1 MDTVL
6 TTDPAA
12 TLDPASRR
20 RQTANRIFRGALI
33 FNTALTAFWVFAL
46 LTDRTGGFFQ
56 HYDIG
61 WNVIGRILGAIFFFY
76 VVWGFIWY
84 GVKTLLLKYF
94 VGFSKEERRQA
105 FSSRMREPFDVA
117 SFTARYSERR
127 IRIADMI
134 GRRGRFITLAA
145 AGFYY
150 LYVRVAG
157 NPSPEFATFFLQ
169 DNLADAVIT
178 SWVFLAFYYAN
189 GFLAAAFY
197 GPQSRVMDGVLA
209 RANCLLIT
217 TLWTA
222 FKFVMVPIGG
232 RLAAVFPPDS
242 LRDGLRADLGRLHRH
257 RRDVRD
263 RRRAVREAET
273 SGARHRRRQPE
284 VDRRHGGRLRGS
296 ARLLPVDRRGPGSA
310 GGVVR
315 SRDHDRDGQHVAR
328 ALLPQGHRRLFHGH
342 GQRVDLPRLRHVS
355 AVLISSTQVPD
366 HWRSLALVR
375 PSRRCYHPTLP
386 HAWDCTRHP
395 FMQNIGRYELVEK
408 LGQGGMGAVYRARD
422 TLLERTV
429 AVKVISATI
438 DQNEELRERF
448 FREARAAGQLSHK
461 NIITIHD
468 LGEHEGQPYLAM
480 EYLQGQDL
488 LARMAA
494 PQRMSLRRRVEIATE
509 ICEGLEF
516 AHAHGVVHRDIKP
529 ANIFITDSGAVKI
542 LDFGLARLVTS
553 ELTRSNMMM
562 GTVNY
567 MAPEQV
573 RGERIDHRADIF
585 STAVVIYELL
595 SGRRAFDSDSFA
607 ATLYKILQEV
617 PEPLQH
623 IDPMIPIE
631 LVRIV
636 DRALAKGR
644 DERYQQMSEML
655 LDLAVFRQQLAGM
668 DSPAGGRAAPTELR
682 TPSDRPY
689 QVTPPMPLPP
699 VATAP
704 PTVAATPSGVPITGP
719 PASTPPAP
727 TGVRGWLLPAT
738 AILALAIAGAAMWKS
753 SRSDSNVPAPATPTA
768 ATAPIP
774 TITEMMQTALGAF
787 EKEDF
792 ATAERTADAVL
803 SRDPGN
809 DAARK
814 LRDRA
819 RAAATSVDEGL
830 KRARAHLSAGRF
842 EDASKAASD
851 VLDVAPHNSEALGIR
866 ENGAA
871 RSPGHGAEE
880 ARTQVA
886 RARNA
891 ARTAGAQRLA
901 SGIVFL
907 SRQRRTRRRATLR
920 RRTTRRCHR
929 QVPRGQRT
937 VPRRRDRRA
946 ERNDEARRR
955 GASEEPFTRTGRGR
969 SRAKHRSPSPAGG
982 LVAGHAAVDTTGS
995 RERGTACRTDP
1006 GSPHHADHDG
1016 ASDDNRRAG
1025 SRGSAAAAKR

>member
-1 MDTVL
+1 
-6 TTDPAA
+6 
-12 TLDPASRR
+12 
-20 RQTANRIFRGALI
+20 
-33 FNTALTAFWVFAL
+33 
-46 LTDRTGGFFQ
+46 
-56 HYDIG
+56 
-61 WNVIGRILGAIFFFY
+61 
-76 VVWGFIWY
+76 
-84 GVKTLLLKYF
+84 
-94 VGFSKEERRQA
+94 
-105 FSSRMREPFDVA
+105 
-117 SFTARYSERR
+117 
-127 IRIADMI
+127 
-134 GRRGRFITLAA
+134 
-145 AGFYY
+145 
-150 LYVRVAG
+150 
-157 NPSPEFATFFLQ
+157 
-169 DNLADAVIT
+169 
-178 SWVFLAFYYAN
+178 
-189 GFLAAAFY
+189 
-197 GPQSRVMDGVLA
+197 
-209 RANCLLIT
+209 
-217 TLWTA
+217 
-222 FKFVMVPIGG
+222 
-232 RLAAVFPPDS
+232 
-242 LRDGLRADLGRLHRH
+242 
-257 RRDVRD
+257 
-263 RRRAVREAET
+263 
-273 SGARHRRRQPE
+273 
-284 VDRRHGGRLRGS
+284 
-296 ARLLPVDRRGPGSA
+296 
-310 GGVVR
+310 
-315 SRDHDRDGQHVAR
+315 
-328 ALLPQGHRRLFHGH
+328 
-342 GQRVDLPRLRHVS
+342 
-355 AVLISSTQVPD
+355 
-366 HWRSLALVR
+366 
-375 PSRRCYHPTLP
+375 
-386 HAWDCTRHP
+386 
-395 FMQNIGRYELVEK
+395 MQNIGRYELVEK

-516 AHAHGVVHRDIKP
+516 AHAHGVIHRDIKP
-529 ANIFITDSGAVKI
+529 ANIFITDSGGVKI

-573 RGERIDHRADIF
+573 RGERIDQRADIF
-585 STAVVIYELL
+585 SAAVVIYELL

-617 PEPLQH
+617 PEPLQQ
-623 IDPMIPIE
+623 IDPAIPIE
-631 LVRIV
+631 MVRIV

-668 DSPAGGRAAPTELR
+668 ESPAGGRIAPTQLR
-682 TPSDRPY
+682 TPSDRLF
-689 QVTPPMPLPP
+689 QVTPPIPLPP
-699 VATAP
+699 LATPP
-704 PTVAATPSGVPITGP
+704 PTVAATPSGTPISAT

-727 TGVRGWLLPAT
+727 TGVRAWLLPAT
-738 AILALAIAGAAMWKS
+738 ALLALAIAGVAMWKS
-753 SRSDSNVPAPATPTA
+753 SRSDSNVVVPSPTTA
-768 ATAPIP
+768 AAPIP

-803 SRDPGN
+803 TRDPGN

-819 RAAATSVDEGL
+819 RGAASSVDEGL

-842 EDASKAASD
+842 DDASKAATE

-871 RSPGHGAEE
+871 RAPGHGAEE

-901 SGIVFL
+901 SGSYSSAVSAERDAERVYAAGRLGDAADKFHEASGLYRGAEIAA
-907 SRQRRTRRRATLR
+907 QNE
-920 RRTTRRCHR
+920 TTRRDAAAR
-929 QVPRGQRT
+929 IKSLSPEPAAVEAGRNTALPPPPAASSPVTPPSTPPLVESGGPPSAPIPAPPTTPTTT
-937 VPRRRDRRA
+937 VPPTTTVAPAPAAPPPQPSA
-946 ERNDEARRR
+946 EAI
-955 GASEEPFTRTGRGR
+955 
-969 SRAKHRSPSPAGG
+969 
-982 LVAGHAAVDTTGS
+982 
-995 RERGTACRTDP
+995 
-1006 GSPHHADHDG
+1006 
-1016 ASDDNRRAG
+1016 
-1025 SRGSAAAAKR
+1025 AAARDALITDLLGRYKAAIEGRNLEAVKRIWPGISAREQDALRDEFLRATSISVGILNPRISATADAGTVTFIRHYDVVKEGQNLRSQSNATMEVRRSGTSWVIERIRFELRR

>member
-1 MDTVL
+1 
-6 TTDPAA
+6 
-12 TLDPASRR
+12 
-20 RQTANRIFRGALI
+20 
-33 FNTALTAFWVFAL
+33 
-46 LTDRTGGFFQ
+46 
-56 HYDIG
+56 
-61 WNVIGRILGAIFFFY
+61 
-76 VVWGFIWY
+76 
-84 GVKTLLLKYF
+84 
-94 VGFSKEERRQA
+94 
-105 FSSRMREPFDVA
+105 
-117 SFTARYSERR
+117 
-127 IRIADMI
+127 
-134 GRRGRFITLAA
+134 
-145 AGFYY
+145 
-150 LYVRVAG
+150 
-157 NPSPEFATFFLQ
+157 
-169 DNLADAVIT
+169 
-178 SWVFLAFYYAN
+178 
-189 GFLAAAFY
+189 
-197 GPQSRVMDGVLA
+197 
-209 RANCLLIT
+209 
-217 TLWTA
+217 
-222 FKFVMVPIGG
+222 
-232 RLAAVFPPDS
+232 
-242 LRDGLRADLGRLHRH
+242 
-257 RRDVRD
+257 
-263 RRRAVREAET
+263 
-273 SGARHRRRQPE
+273 
-284 VDRRHGGRLRGS
+284 
-296 ARLLPVDRRGPGSA
+296 
-310 GGVVR
+310 
-315 SRDHDRDGQHVAR
+315 
-328 ALLPQGHRRLFHGH
+328 
-342 GQRVDLPRLRHVS
+342 
-355 AVLISSTQVPD
+355 
-366 HWRSLALVR
+366 
-375 PSRRCYHPTLP
+375 
-386 HAWDCTRHP
+386 
-395 FMQNIGRYELVEK
+395 MQNIGRYELVEK

-429 AVKVISATI
+429 AVKVISTTI
-438 DQNEELRERF
+438 DQNDELRERF

-529 ANIFITDSGAVKI
+529 ANIFITDSGGVKI

-617 PEPLQH
+617 PEALQQ

-682 TPSDRPY
+682 TPSDRPF
-689 QVTPPMPLPP
+689 QVTPPIPLPP

-727 TGVRGWLLPAT
+727 TGVRAWLLPAT

-753 SRSDSNVPAPATPTA
+753 SRSDSNAPAPVTPPT
-768 ATAPIP
+768 ATAPRP

-787 EKEDF
+787 EQEDF

-842 EDASKAASD
+842 DDASKAASD

-871 RSPGHGAEE
+871 RAPGHGTEE

-901 SGIVFL
+901 SGSYSSAVSAERDAERLYAAGRLGDAADKFHEASGLYRGAEIAA
-907 SRQRRTRRRATLR
+907 QNE
-920 RRTTRRCHR
+920 TTRRDAAAR
-929 QVPRGQRT
+929 MKSLSPEPVAVEAGRNTALPPPPAASSPVTPPSTPPLVESGGPPATPLPAPPTTPTTT
-937 VPRRRDRRA
+937 VPPTTTVAPAPAAPPPQPSAEALAAAREAAITDLLGRYKAAIEGRNLDAVKRIWPGISTREQDALRDEFRRSTNISVGIVNTRISATADTGTVTFVRHYEVVAEGQNLRSQSNATMEVRRS
-946 ERNDEARRR
+946 
-955 GASEEPFTRTGRGR
+955 GASW
-969 SRAKHRSPSPAGG
+969 
-982 LVAGHAAVDTTGS
+982 VI
-995 RERGTACRTDP
+995 ERIRFEL
-1006 GSPHHADHDG
+1006 
-1016 ASDDNRRAG
+1016 RR
-1025 SRGSAAAAKR
+1025 